1 MQTNEKTLENI
12 TSVTEGVAK
21 KVLCD
26 ESVVMPLF
34 NAACCLATTLCRIN
48 PKKLYKH
55 MDKEGIDYEYDE
67 YISGIGE
74 SIGVI
79 KAIQEV
85 ILEITSDSLGTGL
98 DSNGL
103 CDMVSKLLEIQ
114 KMVEIK

>member
-1 MQTNEKTLENI
+1 MQTTEKTLENI
-12 TSVTEGVAK
+12 TSATEDVASR
-21 KVLCD
+21 VLGD
-26 ESVVMPLF
+26 ETVIMPLF
-34 NAACCLATTLCRIN
+34 VAACCLANVICRIN

-55 MDKEGIDYEYDE
+55 MDKEGIDCEYDE
-67 YISGIGE
+67 YISGIGD

-85 ILEITSDSLGTGL
+85 ILEITSDRLGTGL
-98 DSNGL
+98 DSTGL

>member
-1 MQTNEKTLENI
+1 MQTTEKTLENI

-55 MDKEGIDYEYDE
+55 MDKEGIDCEYDE
-67 YISGIGE
+67 YISGIGD

-85 ILEITSDSLGTGL
+85 ILGITNDSLDTGL
-98 DSNGL
+98 DSDGL

>member
-1 MQTNEKTLENI
+1 MQTTENVLENI
-12 TSVTEGVAK
+12 TSVTEDVAN

-34 NAACCLATTLCRIN
+34 NAACYLAHVISRID

-55 MDKEGIDYEYDE
+55 TDKEELGCEYDE
-67 YISGIGE
+67 YISRVGD
-74 SIGVI
+74 SIGII

-85 ILEITSDSLGTGL
+85 ILEITNDSLDTGL
-98 DSNGL
+98 DSTGL